1 MFLAAPGTQR
11 QQMTDASGAK
21 WRHVK
26 LPQKDNKSWLQPAAM
41 KHRCSALNGNIQKKR
56 PKWSIW
62 CVLCCRVSSL
72 LWTLCCVRQAGGRV
86 TPAHPRARLSPY
98 REGRRREGGREG
110 RGVRLLR
117 SWKSAHWASGW
128 SWGPP
133 AEVETQAGSSPDL
146 NDYWLRERGV
156 RTSAGKDDSAVQ
168 QKADEEVCFVS
179 WSSRGDCILTIMY
192 PYLELV
198 ALLRAKFGLQAH
210 SVSQL
215 T

>member
-11 QQMTDASGAK
+11 QQMTDASCAK

-98 REGRRREGGREG
+98 REGRRREGVREGGWGYSGPENQPTGPPADLEVRLQRSRRKQEAPLTLTTIGWGREG
-110 RGVRLLR
+110 CEQV
-117 SWKSAHWASGW
+117 
-128 SWGPP
+128 
-133 AEVETQAGSSPDL
+133 Q
-146 NDYWLRERGV
+146 
-156 RTSAGKDDSAVQ
+156 GK
-168 QKADEEVCFVS
+168 
-179 WSSRGDCILTIMY
+179 M
-192 PYLELV
+192 
-198 ALLRAKFGLQAH
+198 ALLCNRKQTRRSALCHGAQEAIAF
-210 SVSQL
+210 
-215 T
+215 